1 MVRLFCLD
9 LKQTSVMEVSPIH
22 VHVQDNT
29 PVHVHVKKPKSAV
42 IGRID
47 EQPTREFPG
56 SRRSGKPSKSR
67 SKMINGPWIPA
78 PGKTSLRDR
87 TNNGFKWD
95 GSVSQ
100 LEVNTPQLLRGNE
113 SSMKMAD
120 LNYEEED
127 AARTH
132 IQNYEKKIEELMKE
146 VGSLQNEVELKKTE
160 CDLEDRKL
168 ELQVSKEAL
177 EQQHEKMK
185 SVVEEYERT
194 EKENMKLRKS
204 VDRIKEDL
212 NGNLSSSRECSS
224 NMLLRKLVD
233 VELSGTACEKQVSA
247 LRGVVDR
254 LRRYNIS
261 RVPSAELIAMTKD
274 CDSLL
279 EKIVEFEDGNRSLRH
294 LLQSHHEAVTEK
306 RILQEQRDTLL
317 KKVGDSDAE
326 SVKLRSEVAMLKNE
340 VEQLIIRL
348 DEEKKHAVMLTEL
361 NKSIDATRAHLQKE
375 LRVKEMEND
384 RLRVQMKNMERETA
398 VAQKEADELMTTA
411 KIAQDTIGGEK
422 EALKKA
428 TRAQK
433 QRADRADQARREL
446 EIKVTDREKELSRV
460 KEESDA
466 WKTRYHRALDD
477 RARSENHTKSLGDK
491 VDELEA
497 AMRRNDRKFQDREQD
512 LTERLHKLTS
522 ESTTYQLECE
532 RTKGELRTMSEKL
545 KSAHEEESGHRVAL
559 KQFETLNS
567 ELRADLAKS
576 KNEAEEA
583 LLSAERAE
591 REARRMQKQGSEE
604 IERMRDQMLNRMKE
618 LQALPELLKE
628 AEIKLK
634 DTQDQLYIHEK
645 RSAEQTKVIS
655 ELTSRDEVLNDDVG
669 SLKHKLI
676 SLSDENRA
684 LEARLD
690 IMHAKLDDKDVVLR
704 ESAVQKADKDENI
717 QTLQLKFEEK
727 THLCNSLQRQL
738 DVAIGEARKAAEME
752 RDKIAARERAVQNR
766 VNDMEAQ
773 ITRAKSDA
781 VGSERSK
788 LDSERK
794 LRSQIQDLQDRL
806 EQSEST
812 NRSMR
817 NYVNFLKSSYSTV
830 FGAEANMT
838 SSPIRGS
845 QMYSS
850 PSGKY

>member
-1 MVRLFCLD
+1 
-9 LKQTSVMEVSPIH
+9 MEVSPIH

-29 PVHVHVKKPKSAV
+29 PVHVHVKKPKSAT
-42 IGRID
+42 ISKLD
-47 EQPTREFPG
+47 EKPTREFPG
-56 SRRSGKPSKSR
+56 SRRSIKSSKSR

-95 GSVSQ
+95 SNVSQ
-100 LEVNTPQLLRGNE
+100 LEVNTPQLPVSE
-113 SSMKMAD
+113 STMKMTD
-120 LNYEEED
+120 LIDEEED

-146 VGSLQNEVELKKTE
+146 VGSLQNEVELKKAE
-160 CDLEDRKL
+160 CELEDRKL

-177 EQQHEKMK
+177 EQQNEKMR
-185 SVVEEYERT
+185 SVVKEYERT
-194 EKENMKLRKS
+194 EKENVKLRKS

-212 NGNLSSSRECSS
+212 NGNLSSSRGCSS
-224 NMLLRKLVD
+224 DMLLRKLVD
-233 VELSGTACEKQVSA
+233 VELCGAACEKQVSV

-274 CDSLL
+274 CDALL
-279 EKIVEFEDGNRSLRH
+279 EKIVEYEDGNRSLRH
-294 LLQSHHEAVTEK
+294 LLQSQHETVTEVK
-306 RILQEQRDTLL
+306 ILQEQRDTLL
-317 KKVGDSDAE
+317 KKVGDTDAE
-326 SVKLRSEVAMLKNE
+326 SVKLRSEAMMLKNE
-340 VEQLIIRL
+340 VDQLIIRL
-348 DEEKKHAVMLTEL
+348 DEEKKHSVMLTEL

-375 LRVKEMEND
+375 LRAKEMEND
-384 RLRVQMKNMERETA
+384 RLRVQMKNIERNTA
-398 VAQKEADELMTTA
+398 VAQREADELMTTA
-411 KIAQDTIGGEK
+411 KVAQDTIGAEK

-433 QRADRADQARREL
+433 QRADRADQVRREL
-446 EIKVTDREKELSRV
+446 EIKVNDLEKELSRV

-477 RARSENHTKSLGDK
+477 RARSENETKSLGDK
-491 VDELEA
+491 MDELEA
-497 AMRRNDRKFQDREQD
+497 VMRRNERKFQEREQD

-532 RTKGELRTMSEKL
+532 RSKSELRTMSEKL
-545 KSAHEEESGHRVAL
+545 RSAQDEEATQRAAL

-591 REARRMQKQGSEE
+591 REARRMQKQGSDE

-645 RSAEQTKVIS
+645 RSAEQTKIIS

-669 SLKHKLI
+669 SLRQKI
-676 SLSDENRA
+676 ITLSDENRA
-684 LEARLD
+684 LESRID
-690 IMHAKLDDKDVVLR
+690 IMHTKLDDKDVVLR

-717 QTLQLKFEEK
+717 QTLHLKLEEK

-738 DVAIGEARKAAEME
+738 DAAIGEARKAAEME

-766 VNDMEAQ
+766 VNDMETQ
-773 ITRAKSDA
+773 ITRAKADA
-781 VGSERSK
+781 VGIERSK

-830 FGAEANMT
+830 FGTEANMT

-845 QMYSS
+845 QLYSS
-850 PSGKY
+850 PNANSGKY